1 MFPYSNRTVTKTEVV
16 TKDWG
21 VAVTG
26 LTMLLVGEIPKA
38 LELGTR
44 KVVGCFKWGLLCHRG
59 MSTEDS
65 PEGDL
70 PGSRC
75 VREEENE

>member
-1 MFPYSNRTVTKTEVV
+1 
-16 TKDWG
+16 
-21 VAVTG
+21 
-26 LTMLLVGEIPKA
+26 MLLVGEIPKA